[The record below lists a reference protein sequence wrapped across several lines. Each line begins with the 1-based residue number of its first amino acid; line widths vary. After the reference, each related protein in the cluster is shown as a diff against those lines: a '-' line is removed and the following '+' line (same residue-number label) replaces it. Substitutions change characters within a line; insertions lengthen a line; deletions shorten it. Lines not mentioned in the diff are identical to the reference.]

1 MTARTHH
8 HRHILIMPIVVMLIL
23 IAATAAAEVERIEIT
38 SREVFADGM
47 AFGSTGAY
55 EKIRGRLFYAVD
67 PDNPANAA
75 IVDLELAPGGAD
87 GLVRFQGDFLLLKPV
102 DLGKGNGRLLY
113 DVNNR
118 GNLYMLRH
126 INGGTRTNDPST
138 AEDAGNGFLME
149 QGYSLLW
156 SAWNWDVVSGDD
168 RLQIELPIATK
179 NGASIRQRIAAEIVN
194 SFGREPAPSM
204 PLAWGASR
212 CYPALDAEDNSGAVL
227 TVRDAPDAQR
237 QEITNERWSFSRM
250 ESGVKV
256 SDPTSISVDGGLLP
270 GKIYELIYEV
280 QNPRVVG
287 LGLAAVRDAMA
298 FFHFEDSDRYGT
310 PNPLAIRGAA
320 GERVSAMDL
329 AYIFGV
335 SQSGRFIVH
344 MLWQGFHVDEKE
356 RMVFEGARIHVAGGG
371 KGGFNHRFAQTT
383 HHPSHLEGNYFPADH
398 PPFNFLP
405 AGAPADND
413 VLTEAKRLDRMPKII
428 MMNNTLEYWAR
439 SASLVHTDPTGT
451 ADAEFHPLVRYYMTN
466 GAPHGGAANRA
477 RTITEHE
484 RNPLGVAN
492 LQRSMLVN
500 LDRWVSDGT
509 EPPPSRYPRIARGEL
524 IIAET
529 HARRFPSIP
538 GMRHP
543 GRNLVPPRV
552 DYGPDFQT
560 TGVVAEIPPVVGPG
574 YQTLVPAFDADGN
587 GVGGIRLP
595 ELTAPLGTYQGWN
608 PRSASVGTPEYLTR
622 FDGSFW
628 AFPITESERR
638 SSHDPRPSVESRY
651 DGRQDYVNRVAAEA
665 RQLEADGFLL
675 ESDAENVIG
684 LAGRLSWP
692 PTPVNTAPFWE
703 LGADRLRPSVVLAA
717 VEAPVIVGPLS
728 SGVWDASSLMPEE
741 AEPIKS
747 DTSAAV
753 DSTQEVV
760 SQPAAGDPG
769 VVAEPEPVAVAVAA
783 TTVTAEAVSFAGGVQ
798 ISAEPGLDVFLDG
811 ESAGRTTAKEDG
823 LYLGGLKKGRHIIRV
838 EKEGFVAQT
847 FEVDVVSRPIEV
859 EVSKFSPVA
868 ADPAAVAGSPQPADS
883 MEVSSLVVT
892 SAPQNI
898 TVEIDGRVEEKRTPQ
913 LSIGGLSVGEHV
925 ITFRKDGYEPVTS
938 TITIEP
944 GAENT
949 VHGDLKTT
957 RVEVVHQ
964 GKGSLRIISKP
975 MRCTIWFRDEIHDKD
990 HDRFNLSKI
999 PAGEYPMMV
1008 MISGRKLTT
1017 TVLIVDGQR
1026 TTVEVSF
1033 VKGDDPFVIT
1043 RVQK

>member
-1 MTARTHH
+1 MTTRSNRQFTFCVLQT
-8 HRHILIMPIVVMLIL
+8 ILLAIL
-23 IAATAAAEVERIEIT
+23 IAATAAAEVERIEFT

-47 AFGSTGAY
+47 SFGDTGAY
-55 EKIRGRLFYAVD
+55 EKIRGTLFYAVD
-67 PDNPANAA
+67 PDNLANAA
-75 IVDLELAPGGAD
+75 IVDLDLAPRGAD
-87 GLVRFQGDFLLLKPV
+87 GMVRFQGDFLLLKPV

-126 INGGTRTNDPST
+126 INGGMRTNDPSA

-168 RLQIELPIATK
+168 RLQIELPVATE

-212 CYPALDAEDNSGAVL
+212 CYPALDAEDNLGAVL

-237 QEITNERWSFSRM
+237 QEIANDRWSFSRL
-250 ESGVKV
+250 ENGVKV
-256 SDPTSISVDGGLLP
+256 SDPTSIWVDGGLLP

-287 LGLAAVRDAMA
+287 LGLAAVRDAIA
-298 FFHFEDSDRYGT
+298 FFHFEAADHYGN
-310 PNPLAIRGAA
+310 PNPLAIRGV
-320 GERVSAMDL
+320 GPERDSAMDL

-344 MLWQGFHVDEKE
+344 MLWQGFHVDEKD

-405 AGAPADND
+405 EGSPADND

-451 ADAEFHPLVRYYMTN
+451 TDAEFHPLVRYYMNN
-466 GAPHGGAANRA
+466 GAPHGGAATRA

-492 LQRSMLVN
+492 LQRAMLVN
-500 LDRWVSDGT
+500 LDGWVSEDV
-509 EPPPSRYPRIARGEL
+509 EPPPSRYPRIDAGEL
-524 IIAET
+524 ITASE
-529 HARRFPSIP
+529 HANRFPAIP

-543 GRNLVPPRV
+543 GRNLEPPRV
-552 DYGPDFQT
+552 DYGPDFWADGIFT
-560 TGVVAEIPPVVGPG
+560 NAPPEMGAR
-574 YQTLVPAFDADGN
+574 YQTLVPAFDEDGN

-595 ELTAPLGTYQGWN
+595 ELAVPLGTYQGWN
-608 PRSASVGTPEYLTR
+608 PRAEEFGAPAYLTR

-628 AFPITESERR
+628 AFPITEAERENTR
-638 SSHDPRPSVESRY
+638 DPRPSVEARY
-651 DGRQDYVNRVAAEA
+651 EGHQDFVNQVAETVL
-665 RQLEADGFLL
+665 QVETDGFLL
-675 ESDAENVIG
+675 PGDAESAIE
-684 LAGRLSWP
+684 LAGRLAWP
-692 PTPVNTAPFWE
+692 PETINVAPHWKTTTE
-703 LGADRLRPSVVLAA
+703 R
-717 VEAPVIVGPLS
+717 
-728 SGVWDASSLMPEE
+728 LMPEATITAVAATAAIAV
-741 AEPIKS
+741 AEISEEPTPTVES
-747 DTSAAV
+747 GV
-753 DSTQEVV
+753 
-760 SQPAAGDPG
+760 DPG
-769 VVAEPEPVAVAVAA
+769 AGSPAEATQTTAVAVPVAAAVAA

-798 ISAEPGLDVFLDG
+798 ISAEEGLDVFLDG
-811 ESAGRTTAKEDG
+811 ESAGRTTAMEDG

-838 EKEGFVAQT
+838 EKKGFVAQT

-859 EVSKFSPVA
+859 EVSKFIPVA
-868 ADPAAVAGSPQPADS
+868 AAPAAAAGSPQPADS
-883 MEVSSLVVT
+883 MEVGSLVVT

-898 TVEIDGRVEEKRTPQ
+898 SVEIDGRVEEKRTPQ
-913 LSIGGLSVGEHV
+913 LSIGGLPVGEHV

-957 RVEVVHQ
+957 RVEVVHR

-975 MRCTIWFRDEIHDKD
+975 MRCTIWFRDEIHDKT

-1008 MISGRKLTT
+1008 MIPGRKLTT

>member
-1 MTARTHH
+1 MTAHKRH
-8 HRHILIMPIVVMLIL
+8 HRLALIL
-23 IAATAAAEVERIEIT
+23 PIAIVLTIIAGSSPAEVERIEIA
-38 SREVFADGM
+38 SRETLAEGM
-47 AFGSTGAY
+47 AFGETGAY
-55 EKIRGRLFYAVD
+55 EKIRGTLFYAVD
-67 PDNPANAA
+67 PDNQANAA
-75 IVDLELAPGGAD
+75 IVDLDLAPRGAD
-87 GLVRFQGDFLLLKPV
+87 GMVRFQGDFLLLKPV
-102 DLGKGNGRLLY
+102 DLGRGNGRLLY

-168 RLQIELPIATK
+168 RLQIELPIAME
-179 NGASIRQRIAAEIVN
+179 NGSPIRQRIAAEIVN

-212 CYPALDAEDNSGAVL
+212 CYPALDAEDNTGAVL

-237 QEITNERWSFSRM
+237 QEIANDRWSFSRM
-250 ESGVKV
+250 ENGVKV
-256 SDPTSISVDGGLLP
+256 SDPTSIWIDGGLLP

-320 GERVSAMDL
+320 GERVSAIDL

-344 MLWQGFHVDEKE
+344 MLWQGFHVDEKD

-383 HHPSHLEGNYFPADH
+383 HHPSHLEGNYYPADH
-398 PPFNFLP
+398 PPFKFLP
-405 AGAPADND
+405 DGAPADND
-413 VLTEAKRLDRMPKII
+413 VLAEAKRLDRMPKII
-428 MMNNTLEYWAR
+428 MMNNTLEYWTR
-439 SASLVHTDPTGT
+439 SASLVHVRYDLAG
-451 ADAEFHPLVRYYMTN
+451 ASDAPFHPDVRYYMTN
-466 GAPHGGAANRA
+466 GAPHGGAPTRA

-484 RNPLGVAN
+484 RNPLGVAH
-492 LQRSMLVN
+492 LQRAMLVN
-500 LDRWVSDGT
+500 LDAWVTDGV
-509 EPPPSRYPRIARGEL
+509 EPPPSRYPRIDHGEL
-524 IIAET
+524 ISAAE
-529 HARRFPSIP
+529 HAERFPAIP
-538 GMRHP
+538 GLRHP
-543 GRNLVPPRV
+543 GKNLQPRRVNYGTHFWTDGVFSVVPPKMSETYRT
-552 DYGPDFQT
+552 F
-560 TGVVAEIPPVVGPG
+560 
-574 YQTLVPAFDADGN
+574 VPAFDEDGN

-595 ELTAPLGTYQGWN
+595 ELAVPLGTYQGWN
-608 PRSASVGTPEYLTR
+608 PRAAAYGAPNYLTR

-628 AFPITESERR
+628 AFPVTEAERENTR
-638 SSHDPRPSVESRY
+638 DPRQSVEARY
-651 DGRQDYVNRVAAEA
+651 EGHQDFVNQVAETTV
-665 RQLEADGFLL
+665 QLETDGFLL
-675 ESDAENVIG
+675 PRDAEATIE
-684 LAGRLSWP
+684 LAGRLAWP
-692 PTPVNTAPFWE
+692 PETINVAPHWKITTE
-703 LGADRLRPSVVLAA
+703 R
-717 VEAPVIVGPLS
+717 
-728 SGVWDASSLMPEE
+728 LMPE
-741 AEPIKS
+741 
-747 DTSAAV
+747 
-753 DSTQEVV
+753 
-760 SQPAAGDPG
+760 AGIT
-769 VVAEPEPVAVAVAA
+769 AVAA
-783 TTVTAEAVSFAGGVQ
+783 TAAIAVAEISEKPTPTVESGVDPGAGSPAEATQTTAVAAPVAAAVATATTVDATAVSFAGGVQ
-798 ISAEPGLDVFLDG
+798 ISAEEGLDVFLDG

-838 EKEGFVAQT
+838 EKKGFVAQT

-859 EVSKFSPVA
+859 EVSKFIPVA
-868 ADPAAVAGSPQPADS
+868 AAPAAAAGSPQPADS
-883 MEVSSLVVT
+883 MEVGSLVVT

-898 TVEIDGRVEEKRTPQ
+898 SVEIDGRVEEKRTPQ
-913 LSIGGLSVGEHV
+913 LSIGGLPVGEHV

-964 GKGSLRIISKP
+964 GKGSLRITSKP
-975 MRCTIWFRDEIHDKD
+975 MRCTIWFRDEIHDKT

-999 PAGEYPMMV
+999 PAGEYPMIV
-1008 MISGRKLTT
+1008 MIQGRKLTT

-1043 RVQK
+1043 RIQK